1 MGYLSFLIVTYLRQV
16 VETFVHITNIYEKIF
31 NKLYYNF
38 LVVLKFLK
46 LGNSIIIFFIFQL
59 FFLIFGKLIS
69 KETKLDIVLTLAI
82 EK

>member
-59 FFLIFGKLIS
+59 FFLIFGMIIS
-69 KETKLDIVLTLAI
+69 FV
-82 EK
+82 